1 MRMMPSSGWA
11 RRGCEGGGCRSC
23 SCLALSSLASSSS
36 STLAARRERKEGHDG
51 CQHEEGRGRAD
62 AQAAPG
68 AGQGFGAAP
77 GFRRG
82 GRASELFVPPRDTR
96 NNLRMQFGATLMESK
111 FGCLQFYYLV

>member
-82 GRASELFVPPRDTR
+82 GRANQEPLHS
-96 NNLRMQFGATLMESK
+96 
-111 FGCLQFYYLV
+111 